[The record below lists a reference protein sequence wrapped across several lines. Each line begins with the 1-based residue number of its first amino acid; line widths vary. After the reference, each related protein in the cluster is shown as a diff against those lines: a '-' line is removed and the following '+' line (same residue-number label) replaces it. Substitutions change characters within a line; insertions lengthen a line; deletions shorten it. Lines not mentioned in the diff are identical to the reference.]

1 MVKKLDNSI
10 SFIYID
16 SKGNT
21 TERTV
26 INFSQNDD
34 YLEGYCT
41 LREETKTFRKD
52 RIQKILDSVYTNLPE
67 ENQLIC
73 NFFNKRRDGSPI
85 GKVETN
91 EICFTGFSSKR
102 KKELIDLAK
111 DNGFVIR
118 ASATTYLDFLIC
130 GSNAGLSKIQKA
142 KSSGAIIMTE
152 DEFIKIL
159 DTGELPE
166 VA

>member
-1 MVKKLDNSI
+1 MVKKLENSI

-16 SKGNT
+16 SKGNV

-34 YLEGYCT
+34 YIEGYCF
-41 LREETKTFRKD
+41 LRKETKTFRKD
-52 RIQKILDSVYTNLPE
+52 RIQEVLESVYTNLPE
-67 ENQLIC
+67 ENQLVC
-73 NFFNKRRDGSPI
+73 NFFNKNRDGSPV
-85 GKVETN
+85 GKVEAN

-111 DNGFVIR
+111 NSGFVVR
-118 ASATTYLDFLIC
+118 SSATTYLDFLIC
-130 GSNAGLSKIQKA
+130 GSNAGPSKIEKA
-142 KSSGAIIMTE
+142 KSIGAIVMTE
-152 DEFIKIL
+152 DEFIHIL